1 LSGVILGNSTN
12 PDLGGI
18 RYDSSASVLYLR
30 NDQSGNF
37 YATLSNAGVFSANG
51 GFSGDGALLTNLDPA
66 ALSSAVPVINGG
78 TGLTS
83 FTSTGV
89 LYASS
94 TSALATSSNF
104 TFDGTNVYA
113 ANIVAIGGSP
123 LAGTKLDVY
132 QDLGGIGDAAYF
144 KDTGSGYGAGA
155 VYIRFVNNAGS
166 TAGSIQHT
174 ASTTT
179 NYNTASDA
187 RLKTDKGV
195 ATDTSVI
202 DNLVIHDYEW
212 KEDGRIDR
220 GVFAQEAHLV
230 KPSAIAVGDDQ
241 INSEGVL
248 LNPWCVDYSKF
259 VPDLIVYCQQLNAKI
274 QALEAKLKNSGVSG
288 F

>member
-1 LSGVILGNSTN
+1 MADTKISALPASTT
-12 PDLGGI
+12 PLAGTEVLPVVQ
-18 RYDSSASVLYLR
+18 SSTTKQVSVANLTAGRAVSAASLALTTALP
-30 NDQSGNF
+30 
-37 YATLSNAGVFSANG
+37 ATS
-51 GFSGDGALLTNLDPA
+51 
-66 ALSSAVPVINGG
+66 GG
-78 TGLTS
+78 TGAS
-83 FTSTGV
+83 SAFTSSGV
-89 LYASS
+89 VYASS

-113 ANIVAIGGSP
+113 ANIVSIGGVP

-132 QDLGGIGDAAYF
+132 QDLGGIGDAAIF

-155 VYIRFVNNAGS
+155 VYIRFTNNAGS

-174 ASTTT
+174 ATTTT

-212 KEDGRIDR
+212 KEDGRVDR

-241 INSEGVL
+241 TNADGVL

-274 QALEAKLKNSGVSG
+274 EALEAKLKTAGVSG